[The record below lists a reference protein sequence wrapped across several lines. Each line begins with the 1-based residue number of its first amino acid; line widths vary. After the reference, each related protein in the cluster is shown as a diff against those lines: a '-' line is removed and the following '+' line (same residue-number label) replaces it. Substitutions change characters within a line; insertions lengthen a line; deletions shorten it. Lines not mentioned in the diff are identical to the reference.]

1 MRGQPKQ
8 QKGRALHDVAAEA
21 RVRRERQSPGG
32 ARGVDLGR
40 GQIASRRQLG
50 LRRQERLLLGDERAL
65 VRDDAPL
72 GLDAAPRVGHR
83 RHRAR
88 RFRGL
93 VVRPIVDEALAPRA
107 RHDIISERPLATDD
121 VVQPVVRAGALRAGA
136 VGTGTGAGARVGAC
150 EGAAVYY
157 IPESS
162 RGHSHESR
170 RRGRLWYG
178 GLDELKKENPQFEK
192 VAFNDKNKFAVT
204 FNELADGD

>member
-1 MRGQPKQ
+1 LARTEQEQ
-8 QKGRALHDVAAEA
+8 EGRLHDVAAEA
-21 RVRRERQSPGG
+21 RVGRERKSAMS

-40 GQIASRRQLG
+40 GQIARRRE
-50 LRRQERLLLGDERAL
+50 LRLRGQQSLLLGDEPPL
-65 VRDDAPL
+65 VLDDAPL

-83 RHRAR
+83 RHRTR

-192 VAFNDKNKFAVT
+192 VAFNEVRRYIQ
-204 FNELADGD
+204 